1 MIMEAKRKAKELIEE
16 FMNDT
21 TAESYRKGIVHAI
34 YHVNEILDIVNDQTI
49 KDYYNEILEEL
60 NEIKQL

>member
-1 MIMEAKRKAKELIEE
+1 MEAKRKAEELIEE

-34 YHVNEILDIVNDQTI
+34 YHVEEVIVLVNDQEVR
-49 KDYYNEILEEL
+49 KYYFEVLEEL
-60 NEIKQL
+60 KEIKQL